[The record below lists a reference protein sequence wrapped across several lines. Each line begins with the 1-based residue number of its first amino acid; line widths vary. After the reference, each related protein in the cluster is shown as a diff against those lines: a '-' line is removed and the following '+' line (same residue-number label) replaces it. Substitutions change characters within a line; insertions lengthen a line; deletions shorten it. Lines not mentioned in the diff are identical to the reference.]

1 MSEIRY
7 EMKQHL
13 GVLSKNERTGW
24 TTEANIISWNDG
36 PDKLDIRDWSPDHN
50 GRGKGKT
57 LTEAEAR
64 ALSSILEKLFG
75 GE

>member
-1 MSEIRY
+1 MSEIRC

-24 TTEANIISWNDG
+24 TTEANIVSWNDG
-36 PDKLDIRDWSPDHN
+36 PEKLDIRDWSPDHSKSS
-50 GRGKGKT
+50 KGKT

-64 ALSSILEKLFG
+64 ALNMILEKMFG

>member
-1 MSEIRY
+1 MSEIRC

-36 PDKLDIRDWSPDHN
+36 PEKLDIRDWSPDHN
-50 GRGKGKT
+50 KSGKGKT

-64 ALSSILEKLFG
+64 ALSTILEKLFG

>member
-36 PDKLDIRDWSPDHN
+36 PDKLDIRD
-50 GRGKGKT
+50 
-57 LTEAEAR
+57 
-64 ALSSILEKLFG
+64 
-75 GE
+75 